1 MPNFRPMFIFA
12 NGERVGNA
20 QVFSTYKEAHDSAA
34 VRFMVWSTPQ
44 GYDVDE
50 TDDPVTYTRLAK
62 RGDVSLRRLPAPWQ
76 DFHYCELEP
85 DP

>member
-20 QVFSTYKEAHDSAA
+20 QVFATRQEANDSAVA
-34 VRFMVWSTPQ
+34 RCMVWTQPA
-44 GYDVDE
+44 GFGVDE
-50 TDDPVTYTRLAK
+50 TDDLVNYVRLSK
-62 RGDVSLRRLPAPWQ
+62 RGDVSLRAL
-76 DFHYCELEP
+76 ELEP